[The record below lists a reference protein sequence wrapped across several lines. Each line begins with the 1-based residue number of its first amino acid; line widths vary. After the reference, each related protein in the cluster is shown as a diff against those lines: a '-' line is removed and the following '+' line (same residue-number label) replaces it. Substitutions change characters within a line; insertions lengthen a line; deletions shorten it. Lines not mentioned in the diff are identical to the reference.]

1 MSNQRNYEERYYC
14 FLYFEVLNVSF
25 SLESMISA
33 FAITNDVIVII
44 LSLIINTIKNLKISI
59 CCKHPANTALPSDP
73 ISLNLVP
80 T

>member
-44 LSLIINTIKNLKISI
+44 LN
-59 CCKHPANTALPSDP
+59 
-73 ISLNLVP
+73 
-80 T
+80 